1 MNGFRRS
8 GDDVVAKFGLED
20 AELLATLAR
29 QVAVLIADRGE
40 PGDDPVLDRLLPD
53 AYRDSAE
60 DAAEFRRFTESELGD
75 QKVANAL
82 AIAES
87 LDAGPGNKN
96 VTVRLDAG
104 DAISWLRA
112 LTDIRLAL
120 GTRLGLTDEG
130 VPDLGTGIGG
140 NEPDADQSALTFAIY
155 SWLSAVQESL
165 VHAVDR

>member
-1 MNGFRRS
+1 MSGFRRS
-8 GDDVVAKFGLED
+8 GSDVIAKFGLED

-29 QVAVLIADRGE
+29 QVAVLIAERGE
-40 PGDDPVLDRLLPD
+40 PGDDPLLDRLLPD
-53 AYRDSAE
+53 AYRDSTE

-87 LDAGPGNKN
+87 LDARPGSKN
-96 VTVRLDAG
+96 ITVRLDNG
-104 DAISWLRA
+104 DAIAWLRA

-120 GTRLGLTDEG
+120 GSRLGLTDEG
-130 VPDLGTGIGG
+130 VPSLVNSTEGDD
-140 NEPDADQSALTFAIY
+140 EQSALTYAIY

>member
-1 MNGFRRS
+1 MKGFRRN
-8 GDDVVAKFGLED
+8 GDDVVAKFDLED
-20 AELLATLAR
+20 AEMLATLAR
-29 QVAVLIADRGE
+29 QVAVLVAERGE

-53 AYRDSAE
+53 AYRDSTE

-75 QKVANAL
+75 HKVANAL

-87 LDAGPGNKN
+87 LDPVPGGKS
-96 VTVRLDAG
+96 VAVRLDDQA
-104 DAISWLRA
+104 AMAWLRG

-120 GTRLGLTDEG
+120 GTRIGITDAG
-130 VPDLGTGIGG
+130 VPSIDT
-140 NEPDADQSALTFAIY
+140 DQTELTFAIY